1 MAGRAG
7 RRPGQSWDRQK
18 PSQEPA
24 LAAAGPSDRE
34 DTAGGGGQSPCQL
47 ARPRECRAREA
58 ASLGSPQGPTASRPR
73 GKGTRR
79 GSRGGRSRKVCPPGG
94 SGRGEDTEGSQEGK
108 EGDTMVA
115 RTLGRGRGARWWQH
129 WWERVVA
136 GNLSLD
142 GPPPEGKGNEKGG
155 KDARDEVERGQACRR
170 LRFA

>member
-1 MAGRAG
+1 MFIITVEGAPDSSPRPVGVQHRNNEGWWGGRTGRKPWSRSLGGGGEERRPMAGRAG
-7 RRPGQSWDRQK
+7 RRPGQSWDHQK
-18 PSQEPA
+18 PSREPA

-94 SGRGEDTEGSQEGK
+94 SGRGEDRGK
-108 EGDTMVA
+108 PG
-115 RTLGRGRGARWWQH
+115 GKRGGHNGGQD
-129 WWERVVA
+129 
-136 GNLSLD
+136 S
-142 GPPPEGKGNEKGG
+142 GKG
-155 KDARDEVERGQACRR
+155 
-170 LRFA
+170 